1 MFVERLKSLRAEKGI
16 SQSTLSDYMG
26 VTQQAI
32 AKWETDK
39 ATPDP
44 DALKKLAS
52 FFHVSVDYLV
62 GKSDAK
68 NSAEEKLPLILK
80 VLSEMNLN
88 EKQKKAYEKLLSMD
102 QDEKLSNLREAMDL
116 FEKYK
121 SLSSEERQAVSK
133 VIELFSRR

>member
-16 SQSTLSDYMG
+16 SQSALSDYMG

-44 DALKKLAS
+44 DSLKRLAN
-52 FFHVSVDYLV
+52 FFCVSVDYLV
-62 GKSDAK
+62 GKSSVK

-80 VLSEMNLN
+80 VLSEMELS
-88 EKQKKAYEKLLSMD
+88 EEQKKSYEKLLSMD
-102 QDEKLSNLREAMDL
+102 QDEKLSNLREAMSL

-133 VIELFSRR
+133 VIDLFSRR